1 MTILIT
7 TLVATLPCRRIH
19 YRLQTLL
26 GNHWQILSIPYQ
38 TYYKGYFQSQI
49 HLDDLLKSAIA
60 LFVVIDLMVLFLFLL
75 LFRKNGKVSKITIIT
90 DDLYIK

>member
-60 LFVVIDLMVLFLFLL
+60 LFVVIDLMVTIPLFIALL
-75 LFRKNGKVSKITIIT
+75 KKWESFKDN
-90 DDLYIK
+90 DHY